1 MFGELAS
8 LAIHNL
14 LRARARLAMTAGGVL
29 VGTTAVVILIALT
42 IGLQQAAEA
51 GIGQNASLTE
61 ITVYPSWGGR
71 GSSAEDTPQLTPQAV
86 ASFYQIEG
94 VSAVI
99 PIVSLQS
106 WGEIAAGDFRG
117 GGQIIGVDP
126 QLLPYLGVSAQQ
138 GQLSL
143 NPGDVLVGAQVGQNF
158 ADPEAEEWTPVSVDL
173 MTTPLDMRV
182 YNNMGTDNRKV
193 DLNVAAV
200 LADNMNYDYSV
211 IMPMQQVMNLNEW
224 VTGEDTD
231 PDTFHY
237 DQVIVRATDR
247 ETTSAVS
254 TAIQDMGYSAGG
266 MGEFLN
272 QLNGFFGTMRLV
284 LGGVGGVALLVAAF
298 GVANTMTMAILER
311 TREIGLMKAVGAT
324 DRDVLTVFLIEAAL
338 VGLAGGATGV
348 GASLLIQN
356 VINEAIRSAPASQGG
371 GVMFLP
377 LDTSQ
382 LGSSGGL
389 IVIPTELALFAL
401 LLATGVGIF
410 AGFYPALRAAR
421 MTTVVALKT
430 E

>member
-1 MFGELAS
+1 MFNELAN

-14 LRARARLAMTAGGVL
+14 MRARARLFMTAGGVL

-42 IGLQQAAEA
+42 IGLQQAAES
-51 GIGQNASLTE
+51 GIGQDASLTE
-61 ITVYPSWGGR
+61 IMVYPSWGGR
-71 GSSAEDTPQLTPQAV
+71 GGTTEEAPQLTPQAV
-86 ASFYQIEG
+86 ASFYRIEG
-94 VSAVI
+94 VAAVI
-99 PIVSLQS
+99 PIVNLQS
-106 WGEIAAGDFRG
+106 WGEMLAGDYSG

-126 QLLPYLGVSAQQ
+126 QLLPYLGVTAAQ

-143 NPGDVLVGAQVGQNF
+143 NPGEILVGAQVGQNF
-158 ADPEAEEWTPVSVDL
+158 YDPQAEEWTPVTVDL
-173 MTTPLDMRV
+173 MTTPVEMRI
-182 YNNMGTDNRKV
+182 YNNMGTDNRKI
-193 DLNVAAV
+193 DMTVAAL

-211 IMPMQQVMNLNEW
+211 IMPIQDVMRLNEW
-224 VTGEDTD
+224 VTGEDID
-231 PDTFHY
+231 MSTFRY
-237 DQVIVRATDR
+237 DQVVVRAVDR

-254 TAIQDMGYSAGG
+254 AAIQDLGYSAGG

-338 VGLAGGATGV
+338 VGLAGGTAGI

-356 VINEAIRSAPASQGG
+356 VVNEALRNAPVDQSGG
-371 GVMFLP
+371 GMIFLP
-377 LDTSQ
+377 VDTSM
-382 LGSSGGL
+382 LGSGL
-389 IVIPTELALFAL
+389 IVIPSELALFAL